1 MTYRCDSGGPGPRSS
16 RAGFT
21 MIEVML
27 AIVITAVVVTGII
40 GLYKIEVTASSYSRH
55 STEAAA
61 LAEDKLEK
69 LRTLGTASSTCPS
82 ASCGIDSNIGPEGL
96 GTTGIYTRMWNEFLC
111 QGPLSAPPAGITSN
125 GTAASTAPCT
135 VSAAPSVAEEVV
147 TVNWVDDG
155 IAHTLTV
162 FGRRGLQ

>member
-1 MTYRCDSGGPGPRSS
+1 MTYRSHIAS

-21 MIEVML
+21 MVEVML
-27 AIVITAVVVTGII
+27 AIIITAVVVTGIL
-40 GLYKIEVTASSYSRH
+40 GLYKIEVTASSFSRH
-55 STEAAA
+55 STEASA

-69 LRTLGTASSTCPS
+69 LRTLGTASSACPS
-82 ASCGIDSNIGPEGL
+82 LSCGIDPNIGPQGS
-96 GTTGIYTRMWNEFLC
+96 GTSGIYTRMWNEFLC
-111 QGPLSAPPAGITSN
+111 QGPLSAPPAGITAN

-135 VSAAPSVAEEVV
+135 VSITPSVAEEVV

-155 IAHTLTV
+155 VAHSLTV